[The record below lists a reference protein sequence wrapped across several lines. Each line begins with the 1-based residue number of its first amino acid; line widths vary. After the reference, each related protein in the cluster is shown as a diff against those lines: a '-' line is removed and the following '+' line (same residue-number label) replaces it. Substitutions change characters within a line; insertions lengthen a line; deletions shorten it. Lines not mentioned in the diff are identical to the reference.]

1 MVGEPLLVILPSRSM
16 PAYASEAH
24 LFGNLLNDLLQ
35 DELCG
40 SLPTKLAAL
49 NSMLPGKSLEMF
61 RLHYCS

>member
-35 DELCG
+35 DELWIATDKACCLELHASG
-40 SLPTKLAAL
+40 QESGNVSIAL
-49 NSMLPGKSLEMF
+49 L
-61 RLHYCS
+61 